1 MVKKLDFFN
10 VCNKLVEENITSLS
24 LSISEMKDDLNSATK
39 SSAGDK
45 HEVGRAMMH
54 IELEKQ
60 SNHLSELN
68 KSIQTLHLISLDA
81 QNKHHNIKLG
91 SLILLSNNQFYY
103 ISLSLG
109 KLKFNNTDFYAISP
123 ITPLASLLL
132 NKTVGEQIDFRG
144 KLLTIKE
151 LY

>member
-1 MVKKLDFFN
+1 MIHKIDFFN
-10 VCNKLVEENITSLS
+10 ICNTLVEENITSLS
-24 LSISEMKDDLNSATK
+24 SSISEIKNDLNSATK

-60 SNHLSELN
+60 SKHLSELN
-68 KSIQTLHLISLDA
+68 KSQQTLHLISLEV
-81 QNKHHNIKLG
+81 NLKHNQIKLG
-91 SLILLSNNQFYY
+91 SLVLLCNNQLYY

-109 KLKFNNTDFYAISP
+109 KLIAEDKEFYAISP

-132 NKTVGEQIDFRG
+132 NKKVNDIIDFRG
-144 KLLTIKE
+144 QKLTIKE

>member
-1 MVKKLDFFN
+1 MIQKIDFFN
-10 VCNKLVEENITSLS
+10 ICNTIVEENITSLS
-24 LSISEMKDDLNSATK
+24 SSISEIKNDLNSATK

-60 SNHLSELN
+60 SKHLSELN
-68 KSIQTLHLISLDA
+68 KSHQTLHLISLEV
-81 QNKHHNIKLG
+81 NIKHNQIKLG
-91 SLILLSNNQFYY
+91 SLVLLSNGQLYY

-109 KLKFNNTDFYAISP
+109 KLNTKDKEFYAISP
-123 ITPLASLLL
+123 ITPLACLLL
-132 NKTVGEQIDFRG
+132 NQKVNDVINFRG
-144 KLLTIKE
+144 QKLTIKE